1 MTGSDAPLPNEF
13 RLVGDQRAGI
23 GIKRQKLTRGLAQ
36 AMARHNEHR
45 LVDQAQPALL
55 HNGGG
60 RGQRLADTNG
70 ISQIGST
77 LRLACS

>member
-1 MTGSDAPLPNEF
+1 
-13 RLVGDQRAGI
+13 
-23 GIKRQKLTRGLAQ
+23 
-36 AMARHNEHR
+36 MARRNEHR

-60 RGQRLADTNG
+60 RGRRLADTNG